1 MVLLSSQIFYKK
13 HSLSKALL
21 HCGILG
27 YVFGYRQSHDVGK
40 ALQEGDQVLESV
52 LHFGDKQPII
62 SRPR

>member
-13 HSLSKALL
+13 HSLSKAML
-21 HCGILG
+21 HCGIFG
-27 YVFGYRQSHDVGK
+27 YIFGYRQSHDVGK
-40 ALQEGDQVLESV
+40 ALQGDQVLESV